1 MSDQSTLRTIEKLGH
16 GLAEVRLRALNAIK
30 AKLEHQ
36 LTTMAE
42 LNETPD
48 FARRLMEWFNYPTP
62 VEVDYVLSLI
72 LDSVNLCGETFVQLG
87 TVWHFA
93 ILEKLFFAIA
103 SKMLGTL
110 FVRQYYSFFAIK

>member
-87 TVWHFA
+87 RVWHFA
-93 ILEKLFFAIA
+93 IFEKLFFAMA
-103 SKMLGTL
+103 SKMLRTL
-110 FVRQYYSFFAIK
+110 FRSTILLFCCH